1 MAFFTPA
8 IAAAT
13 AAGVGA
19 VGSII
24 SGVGQYSAAQSQ
36 AKADRRNAQLA
47 LEQGQSEAA
56 LIRERARRLSG
67 QNRAAIGASGV
78 DISGSFLDALEDSDI
93 NAELDAQTTLWNRKA
108 EASNYSARAAQSRR
122 SGTGA
127 LFGGLLGAG
136 TEALS
141 GYANW
146 KG

>member
-24 SGVGQYSAAQSQ
+24 SGVGQYSAAKNQ
-36 AKADRRNAQLA
+36 AKADRQNARLA
-47 LEQGQSEAA
+47 IEQGQSEAA
-56 LIRERARRLSG
+56 SIRERARRMSG

-93 NAELDAQTTLWNRKA
+93 NAELDTQTALWNRKA
-108 EASNYSARAAQSRR
+108 EASNYRARAAQSRR
-122 SGTGA
+122 AGAGA
-127 LFGGLLGAG
+127 LFGGLMGAG

-146 KG
+146 NG